1 LRNRTKIIKH
11 NDMTVVYRVAPDL
24 KTVFYRLL
32 LDEFNKENHSCLSS
46 RVIGKIKKYL
56 NSKNVGCAINKCNNI
71 SVVW

>member
-1 LRNRTKIIKH
+1 VA
-11 NDMTVVYRVAPDL
+11 VVYRVTPDL

-32 LDEFNKENHSCLSS
+32 LDEFNKENHSLSS

-56 NSKNVGCAINKCNNI
+56 NSKNVECAINQCNNI